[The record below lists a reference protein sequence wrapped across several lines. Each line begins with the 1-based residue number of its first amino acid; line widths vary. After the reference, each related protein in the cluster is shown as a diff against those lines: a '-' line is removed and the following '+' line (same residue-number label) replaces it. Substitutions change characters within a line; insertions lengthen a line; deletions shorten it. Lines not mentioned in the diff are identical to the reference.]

1 MKFRKSS
8 DRRFKSTANLFFTY
22 LTTMRLLPGLK
33 ESLLHLAFP
42 HICAGCGTDVL
53 DKEHALC
60 LRCLHALPKTGF
72 HPHAGNPVE
81 KLFWGRLP
89 VEAATAQ
96 FYFTKSSLMQHLMH
110 RFKYRGDKTLGS
122 YLGRLMGNRLQE
134 TDRFATVDAL
144 VPLPLF
150 AAKERRRGFNQS
162 AILCQGIAEVL
173 QKPVYQNKI
182 IRTAGT
188 ESQTKKN
195 RSDRWQNV
203 EGRFEWKST
212 EGMAG
217 KHLLLVDDVVTTGA
231 TLEACGRTIL
241 QEGSVRLSVAALCV
255 ASE

>member
-1 MKFRKSS
+1 M
-8 DRRFKSTANLFFTY
+8 
-22 LTTMRLLPGLK
+22 MRLLPGLK

-42 HICAGCGTDVL
+42 HICAGCGTNVL

-72 HPHAGNPVE
+72 HPHKENPVE

-89 VEAATAQ
+89 VEGATAQ
-96 FYFTKSSLMQHLMH
+96 FYFTKGSLIQHLMH
-110 RFKYRGDKTLGS
+110 RFKYRGDKALGV
-122 YLGRLMGNRLQE
+122 YLGQLMGNGLQE
-134 TDRFATVDAL
+134 TDRFVTVDAL
-144 VPLPLF
+144 VPLPLY

-162 AILCQGIAEVL
+162 AVLCQGIASVL
-173 QKPVYQNKI
+173 QKPVYQHHI
-182 IRTAGT
+182 IRTSAT

-203 EGRFEWKST
+203 EGRFEWKTTKDLS
-212 EGMAG
+212 G
-217 KHLLLVDDVVTTGA
+217 KHLLLIDDVVTTGA

-241 QEGSVRLSVAALCV
+241 QEGSVKLSVAALCV

>member
-1 MKFRKSS
+1 M
-8 DRRFKSTANLFFTY
+8 
-22 LTTMRLLPGLK
+22 MRLLTGFK

-60 LRCLHALPKTGF
+60 LRCLDALPKTGF
-72 HPHAGNPVE
+72 HPHAANPVE

-89 VEAATAQ
+89 VAAATAH
-96 FYFTKSSLMQHLMH
+96 FYFTKGSLVQQLMH
-110 RFKYRGDKTLGS
+110 RFKYRGDKTVGA
-122 YLGRLMGNRLQE
+122 YLGQLMGNDLAVSN
-134 TDRFATVDAL
+134 RFATVDAL

-162 AILCQGIAEVL
+162 TVLCHGIADVL
-173 QKPVYQNKI
+173 QKPVLKNAI
-182 IRTAGT
+182 IRSASS

-203 EGRFEWKST
+203 EGRFEWKNA
-212 EGMAG
+212 EGGAG

-241 QEGSVRLSVAALCV
+241 QEGPVQLSVAALCV
-255 ASE
+255 ASG

>member
-1 MKFRKSS
+1 
-8 DRRFKSTANLFFTY
+8 
-22 LTTMRLLPGLK
+22 MRLLPALK

-188 ESQTKKN
+188 ESQTKRN

-241 QEGSVRLSVAALCV
+241 QEGSVRLSVAALCM